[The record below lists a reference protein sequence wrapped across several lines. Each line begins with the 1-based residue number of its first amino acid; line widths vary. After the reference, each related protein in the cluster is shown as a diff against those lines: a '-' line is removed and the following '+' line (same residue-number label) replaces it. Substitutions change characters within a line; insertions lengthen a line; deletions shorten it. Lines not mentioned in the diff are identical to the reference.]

1 MGATPTTRSRRSS
14 RPWVG
19 PCPMRYPSTLVE
31 EEPSRR
37 PRACCEGRGVRS
49 RDGQHQ
55 KRGPGTRSCGGR
67 GPRNG
72 CRRGGGRLRRPL
84 PAGSGSVRPLHASA
98 GGFRSGRA
106 RADLDLHTTALSG
119 DLSRHA
125 SPVPRQRGEPREGR
139 RRGPRLVDQVGAT
152 LSFTVFAAV
161 DISEGRCVRLLRG
174 RFGSETVYSDDP
186 VEVALGWCRAGAPW
200 LHVVDLD
207 GARTGTPANRHLVL
221 ETASAASC
229 PVQAGGGFRDIDDV
243 ESALAAGARRG
254 VLGTVALDDPA
265 ALGFVCARHGD
276 RIAVSLDARGG
287 ELATHGWT
295 VGTGVGVLDAV
306 AQFEAAGA
314 SAFIYTD
321 VSRDGTMAGPDL
333 AGLQRLARETD
344 LPVIASG
351 GISSLDDLRAVARLH
366 DQGVAGAIV
375 GRALYD
381 GAFTIAEA
389 AAAADAAVRA

>member
-1 MGATPTTRSRRSS
+1 
-14 RPWVG
+14 
-19 PCPMRYPSTLVE
+19 
-31 EEPSRR
+31 
-37 PRACCEGRGVRS
+37 
-49 RDGQHQ
+49 
-55 KRGPGTRSCGGR
+55 
-67 GPRNG
+67 
-72 CRRGGGRLRRPL
+72 
-84 PAGSGSVRPLHASA
+84 
-98 GGFRSGRA
+98 
-106 RADLDLHTTALSG
+106 
-119 DLSRHA
+119 
-125 SPVPRQRGEPREGR
+125 
-139 RRGPRLVDQVGAT
+139 VGAT

-186 VEVALGWCRAGAPW
+186 VDVALGWCRAGAPW

-229 PVQAGGGFRDIDDV
+229 PAQVGGGFRDIDDV
-243 ESALAAGARRG
+243 ESALAAGARRV
-254 VLGTVALDDPA
+254 VLGTVALEDPA
-265 ALGFVCARHGD
+265 ALEFVCARHGD
-276 RIAVSLDARGG
+276 HIAVSLDARGG

-314 SAFIYTD
+314 SLFIYTD

-366 DQGVAGAIV
+366 GQGVAGAIV

-389 AAAADAAVRA
+389 SAAADGAVRA

>member
-1 MGATPTTRSRRSS
+1 M
-14 RPWVG
+14 
-19 PCPMRYPSTLVE
+19 
-31 EEPSRR
+31 
-37 PRACCEGRGVRS
+37 
-49 RDGQHQ
+49 
-55 KRGPGTRSCGGR
+55 
-67 GPRNG
+67 
-72 CRRGGGRLRRPL
+72 
-84 PAGSGSVRPLHASA
+84 
-98 GGFRSGRA
+98 
-106 RADLDLHTTALSG
+106 
-119 DLSRHA
+119 
-125 SPVPRQRGEPREGR
+125 
-139 RRGPRLVDQVGAT
+139 GAT

-186 VEVALGWCRAGAPW
+186 VDVSLRWCRAGAPW

-221 ETASAASC
+221 KTASAASC

-243 ESALAAGARRG
+243 ERALAAGARRV

-265 ALGFVCARHGD
+265 ALEFVCARHGD
-276 RIAVSLDARGG
+276 HIAVSLDARGG